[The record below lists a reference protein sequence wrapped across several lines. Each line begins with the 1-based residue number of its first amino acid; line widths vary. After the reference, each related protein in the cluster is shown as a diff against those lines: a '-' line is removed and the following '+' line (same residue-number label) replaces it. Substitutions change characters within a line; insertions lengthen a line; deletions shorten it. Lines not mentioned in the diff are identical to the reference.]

1 MKLVSA
7 LAIAAAM
14 TLAPQTPAAA
24 QDGIPGPEEDSYIWL
39 EEARSDEALDWV
51 RAENERTM
59 KLIAGDPRFDAV
71 KAEALAIYDSE
82 DRIPYVT
89 IRPDGL
95 YNFWQDKQNPR
106 GLVRRTTLESYR
118 SDNPQWETV
127 LDVDALAEAEGRE
140 WVYKGSTCLPPED
153 RLCMIALSDG
163 GDTAMRVLGQEAL
176 AFSRARPGSGAAF
189 LSELWRRTERASE
202 GVCELTFFYGCT
214 CCGRAAPAPSR
225 RGRPR
230 ERGRGVEGGASS
242 SSCVRVCRSEHS
254 PREIKRSFSPSPR
267 PPSTAKGHGALTRR
281 GVRL

>member
-1 MKLVSA
+1 MRLVSA

-51 RAENERTM
+51 RSENERTM
-59 KLIAGDPRFDAV
+59 ELIAGDPRFDAV

-106 GLVRRTTLESYR
+106 GLVRRTTLDSYR
-118 SDNPQWETV
+118 TDDPQWETV

-140 WVYKGSTCLPPED
+140 WVYKGSTCLPPQE
-153 RLCMIALSDG
+153 RMCMIALSDG
-163 GDTAMRVLGQEAL
+163 GEDATVLREFDMATKSFVEDGFLLDQKSQGGIEWVDADTLLVSRDFGEGTLTESQYPRTSRIWKRGTAIEDAQEIWRGEEADVWSSATL
-176 AFSRARPGSGAAF
+176 LRDHTGTAHGYYAFRATSF
-189 LSELWRRTERASE
+189 HETEYFWQHE
-202 GVCELTFFYGCT
+202 GE
-214 CCGRAAPAPSR
+214 
-225 RGRPR
+225 
-230 ERGRGVEGGASS
+230 
-242 SSCVRVCRSEHS
+242 
-254 PREIKRSFSPSPR
+254 
-267 PPSTAKGHGALTRR
+267 
-281 GVRL
+281 

>member
-14 TLAPQTPAAA
+14 SFAQNTPAAA
-24 QDGIPGPEEDSYIWL
+24 QDGIPGPEQDNYIWL
-39 EEARSDEALDWV
+39 EEARSDKALDWV

-59 KLIAGDPRFDAV
+59 ELLAGDPRYDAV

-163 GDTAMRVLGQEAL
+163 GEDATVLREFDMATKSFVADGFVLDEKFEILPLQYFLIFRL
-176 AFSRARPGSGAAF
+176 A
-189 LSELWRRTERASE
+189 E
-202 GVCELTFFYGCT
+202 
-214 CCGRAAPAPSR
+214 
-225 RGRPR
+225 
-230 ERGRGVEGGASS
+230 
-242 SSCVRVCRSEHS
+242 
-254 PREIKRSFSPSPR
+254 
-267 PPSTAKGHGALTRR
+267 
-281 GVRL
+281 